1 MANNTTDVEVLQIN
15 TQPAVKSISSLKQ
28 EIKDLKS
35 QLLNLDRGTA
45 EYNETLTKLGN
56 DMHDLKE
63 IQEQA
68 AQTNNDFGTAM
79 GNTTKALAG
88 AVGAVGAVTGALSLM
103 GVQIGD
109 DTKLMKTLVAAMSVT
124 QGVAAAESGVK
135 AVKALANSI
144 KASTAAQK
152 LFNTAAYKNPYII
165 AAAALVATLTTILTL
180 LNKQRKEEQARHEEA
195 MRHYEAEREEINKN
209 AQASVQMIKT
219 LADYKIQAEKMTAAE
234 KEAEEARLRR
244 LQQANSEARTE
255 IENTQEYQD
264 LLEDIADK
272 EAYIVNMRN
281 TTAPGRDKAIE
292 NAEKQLAD
300 LNESIKI
307 YKDAI
312 AARTADN
319 RLIERQIELLHQL
332 PDAKKSN
339 SSKSSVSEIRAEGE
353 ALNSL
358 IDRRIKL
365 NQIYED
371 YSDEV
376 KKAFNEIPSVVDK
389 GTNEI
394 GQRIT
399 SVENVMQS
407 AIDASEKRRD
417 KIQQS
422 LKAYEPVV
430 EVFDR
435 SNDVMRIIPER
446 FYEAGKAFDE
456 YTDKQ
461 KAEINLATK
470 LYTEFEKESIVL
482 DDLTKALKEYC
493 LQKDL
498 QVAED
503 THAIEAS
510 KNTVAQMQ
518 NETAAI
524 KAQMGVYEGTFE
536 GLKEHAMQFTDYVWF
551 PNVDNFDQIQENADR
566 QMAVAEQTYNSKM
579 ELLDN
584 EYNAEKE
591 YYEKLAELYVGDEEK
606 QLEIRNTLSELD
618 AEYQLNKTTLEQETS
633 DQIVAIDQEATEKRK
648 ALIESVGGAYQTLS
662 SSISS
667 LIGGLADTQE
677 QGTRSWKNLKTTE
690 AVINT
695 LAGSVSAFM
704 SGVNSGIPAPYNMI
718 LAATLATATLAS
730 GFATVKKIQNTK
742 VSKSSS
748 GSSASTATVQTI
760 SNPVSNVRTTNPQ
773 WNDEGYVGETM
784 QSTETS
790 TTVTLVTSDLEA
802 LNSQNVNIKN
812 NNSF

>member
-45 EYNETLTKLGN
+45 EYNETLAKLGN

-103 GVQIGD
+103 GVQVGD

-124 QGVAAAESGVK
+124 QGVAALESGVK
-135 AVKALANSI
+135 AAKALATSI
-144 KASTAAQK
+144 KAATAQQK
-152 LFNTAAYKNPYII
+152 LFNLAALKNPYI
-165 AAAALVATLTTILTL
+165 AAAAVILAGITAITAAIA
-180 LNKQRKEEQARHEEA
+180 KQKKEEEELEAKRAENFKNEMDRLEKERQARMTATEKYIDDLSRLKNMSKEELQE
-195 MRHYEAEREEINKN
+195 YIDNTEKKIKVEREQLLEFISLRNEKQEWINSHPLQEGATEGQQQFFEIQKRDLEEYK
-209 AQASVQMIKT
+209 QQVIETTREIEQMT
-219 LADYKIQAEKMTAAE
+219 DLQERARKIQ
-234 KEAEEARLRR
+234 L
-244 LQQANSEARTE
+244 
-255 IENTQEYQD
+255 
-264 LLEDIADK
+264 
-272 EAYIVNMRN
+272 
-281 TTAPGRDKAIE
+281 TAPSRPSGGGR
-292 NAEKQLAD
+292 
-300 LNESIKI
+300 
-307 YKDAI
+307 
-312 AARTADN
+312 
-319 RLIERQIELLHQL
+319 
-332 PDAKKSN
+332 
-339 SSKSSVSEIRAEGE
+339 SVSEIKAEGE

-399 SVENVMQS
+399 SVENVMQT

-430 EVFDR
+430 EVFDKAE
-435 SNDVMRIIPER
+435 DKMLIIPER
-446 FYEAGKAFDE
+446 FYEAGKAFDD
-456 YTDKQ
+456 YTAKQ
-461 KAEINLATK
+461 KAEINIATK

-498 QVAED
+498 QTAED
-503 THAIEAS
+503 THAIEVS
-510 KNTVAQMQ
+510 KNNVAQMQ

-524 KAQMGVYEGTFE
+524 KAQMGAYEGTFE
-536 GLKEHAMQFTDYVWF
+536 GLKEHAAQFTDYVWF

-566 QMAVAEQTYNSKM
+566 QMAIAEQTYNSKM
-579 ELLDN
+579 ELLDS

-648 ALIESVGGAYQTLS
+648 ALIESVGGAFQSMS
-662 SSISS
+662 SSITS

-677 QGTRSWKNLKTTE
+677 QGTKQWKALKTTE
-690 AVINT
+690 AIIST
-695 LAGSVSAFM
+695 LVASVGAFQ

-718 LAATLATATLAS
+718 LAATLATAALAS
-730 GFATVKKIQNTK
+730 GYATVKKIQDTK

-748 GSSASTATVQTI
+748 GSAASTATVQTI
-760 SNPVSNVRTTNPQ
+760 TNPVSNVRTTNPQ
-773 WNDEGYVGETM
+773 WQDEEYVGEAM
-784 QSTETS
+784 QSTETN
-790 TTVTLVTSDLEA
+790 TTVTLVSSDLQA
-802 LNSQNVNIKN
+802 LNSQNVNIKS